1 MKVNKPIS
9 VLYIHHSGYFG
20 GASRSLL
27 EMIEA
32 FPDKEVEPFLLT
44 QTGQVGAIFRER
56 GIDVIKTVGIS
67 QFDHTRYGHY
77 RSFRWLILLRE
88 IFYFPFTVL
97 AIIKARLKWKNIEI
111 IHINEVTNIPSI
123 ILVKL
128 FFKCPIFI
136 HVRSVQQNEDCF
148 YRKKLVIWTLGLAK
162 KIIAIDLRVKN
173 SLPIEQEVDI
183 IRNGLNK
190 TNNNKI
196 AKYFQKG
203 NFKKEV
209 MTIAFIGSLSKM
221 KGIYELLEAAKLCAE
236 RKVNVKIL
244 IVGEKPKKA
253 SGVKSYIFCKLNYTS
268 NVSDFC
274 EDFITKNSLGD
285 FIDFCGFTLE
295 IEDILNDTDVVC
307 FPSHL
312 NAVGRPVIEAA
323 LHKLPS
329 IVAIDDEEDDMIF
342 HQKTGLRIKEKSA
355 ESLFHAINY
364 FYMHPQEIKRMG
376 ANAYKLAHT
385 KFDIR
390 LNSKKMLALYK
401 EVLGNSK

>member
-1 MKVNKPIS
+1 MPIS

-27 EMIEA
+27 EMIES
-32 FPDKEVEPFLLT
+32 FPDKTVQPFLLT

-56 GIDVIKTVGIS
+56 GIEVIETVGIS

-123 ILVKL
+123 ILVRL

-136 HVRSVQQNEDCF
+136 HVRSVQQNEDCS
-148 YRKKLVIWTLGLAK
+148 YRKKLVTWILGLAK
-162 KIIAIDLRVKN
+162 KVIAIDIRVKN
-173 SLPIEQEVDI
+173 SLPIEHEVDI

-190 TNNNKI
+190 INNNKT
-196 AKYFQKG
+196 AKHYLKG

-209 MTIAFIGSLSKM
+209 MTIAFIGSLTKM
-221 KGIYELLEAAKLCAE
+221 KGIYELLTAVKLCAE
-236 RKVNVKIL
+236 RKVNVKLL
-244 IVGEKPKKA
+244 IVGKKPKKA
-253 SGVKSYIFCKLNYTS
+253 LRAETYILNKLGLPS
-268 NVSDFC
+268 NTRDFC

-295 IEDILNDTDVVC
+295 IEDIFNDADVVC

-376 ANAYKLAHT
+376 VNAHKLAHT

-390 LNSKKMLALYK
+390 LNSKKMLVLY
-401 EVLGNSK
+401 EESLGNNK

>member
-1 MKVNKPIS
+1 MPIS
-9 VLYIHHSGYFG
+9 VLYIHHSGRFG

-32 FPDKEVEPFLLT
+32 IPDKEIEPFLLT
-44 QTGQVGAIFRER
+44 QTGRVGAVFRER
-56 GIDVIKTVGIS
+56 GIDVIETVGLS
-67 QFDHTRYGHY
+67 QFDHTRYGYY
-77 RSFRWLILLRE
+77 RSFRWLILFRE
-88 IFYFPFTVL
+88 IFYFPFLVL
-97 AIIKARLKWKNIEI
+97 AIIKARLKWKTIEI
-111 IHINEVTNIPSI
+111 VHINEITNIPSI

-136 HVRSVQQNEDCF
+136 HVRSVQQNEDCP
-148 YRKKLVIWTLGLAK
+148 YRKKLVTWILGLAK
-162 KIIAIDLRVKN
+162 KIIAIDLRVRN
-173 SLPIEQEVDI
+173 SLPIEHEVHI
-183 IRNGLNK
+183 IHNGLNK
-190 TNNNKI
+190 INDNKI

-274 EDFITKNSLGD
+274 ENFITKNSLGD

>member
-1 MKVNKPIS
+1 MPIS
-9 VLYIHHSGYFG
+9 VLYIHHSGRFG

-32 FPDKEVEPFLLT
+32 IPDKEIEPFLLT
-44 QTGQVGAIFRER
+44 QTGRVGAVFRER
-56 GIDVIKTVGIS
+56 GIDVIETVGLS
-67 QFDHTRYGHY
+67 QFDHTRYGYY
-77 RSFRWLILLRE
+77 RSFRWLILFRE
-88 IFYFPFTVL
+88 IFYFPFLVL
-97 AIIKARLKWKNIEI
+97 AIIKARLKWKTIEI
-111 IHINEVTNIPSI
+111 VHINEITNIPSI

-136 HVRSVQQNEDCF
+136 HVRSVQQNEDCP
-148 YRKKLVIWTLGLAK
+148 YRKKLVTWILGLAK
-162 KIIAIDLRVKN
+162 KIIAIDLRVRN
-173 SLPIEQEVDI
+173 SLPIEHEVHI
-183 IRNGLNK
+183 IHNGLNK
-190 TNNNKI
+190 INDNKI

-253 SGVKSYIFCKLNYTS
+253 SGVKPYIFCKLNYTS

-274 EDFITKNSLGD
+274 ENFITKNSLGD

>member
-1 MKVNKPIS
+1 MPIS
-9 VLYIHHSGYFG
+9 VLYIHHSGRFG

-32 FPDKEVEPFLLT
+32 IPDKEIEPFLLT
-44 QTGQVGAIFRER
+44 QTGRVGAVFRER
-56 GIDVIKTVGIS
+56 GIDVIETVGLS
-67 QFDHTRYGHY
+67 QFDHTRYGYY
-77 RSFRWLILLRE
+77 RSFRWLILFRE
-88 IFYFPFTVL
+88 IFYFPFLVL
-97 AIIKARLKWKNIEI
+97 AIIKARLKWKTIEI
-111 IHINEVTNIPSI
+111 VHINEITNIPSI

-136 HVRSVQQNEDCF
+136 HVRSVQQNEDCS
-148 YRKKLVIWTLGLAK
+148 YRKKLVTWILGLAK
-162 KIIAIDLRVKN
+162 KIIAIDLRVRN
-173 SLPIEQEVDI
+173 SLPIEHEVHI
-183 IRNGLNK
+183 IHNGLNK
-190 TNNNKI
+190 INDNKI

-253 SGVKSYIFCKLNYTS
+253 SGVKPYIFCKLNYTS

-274 EDFITKNSLGD
+274 ENFITKNSLGD

-401 EVLGNSK
+401 EVLGNTK

>member
-162 KIIAIDLRVKN
+162 KIIAIDLRVRN
-173 SLPIEQEVDI
+173 SLPIEHEVHI
-183 IRNGLNK
+183 IHNGL
-190 TNNNKI
+190 NKI

-274 EDFITKNSLGD
+274 ENFITKNSLGD

-342 HQKTGLRIKEKSA
+342 HQKTFILKVK
-355 ESLFHAINY
+355 
-364 FYMHPQEIKRMG
+364 
-376 ANAYKLAHT
+376 
-385 KFDIR
+385 
-390 LNSKKMLALYK
+390 
-401 EVLGNSK
+401 